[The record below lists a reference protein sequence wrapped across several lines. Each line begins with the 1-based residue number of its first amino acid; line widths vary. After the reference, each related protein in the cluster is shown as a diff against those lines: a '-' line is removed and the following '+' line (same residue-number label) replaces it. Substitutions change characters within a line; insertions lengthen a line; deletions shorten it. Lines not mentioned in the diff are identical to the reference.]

1 MVQAGFLRLKKAL
14 MQNFLKRR
22 RKFQL
27 TNHALLSPSSANRW
41 IHCPPSVLLEEQFED
56 TTTQAAEEGTVA
68 HSFCEY
74 KLNKALLRKAT
85 RPTSDYDCDE
95 MQRHTDSYVDFVLEQ
110 LELAKHSCKD
120 PLVLVE
126 QRVDFSAY
134 VKDGFGTAD
143 CLIVA
148 DDMLHVIDFKYGQ
161 GVLVDAYENPQMK
174 CYALGALSMYEDLY
188 AIQEIRM
195 TIFQPR
201 RDNVSTFKTNVSA
214 LKTWAEEVLKPSA
227 ELALTGEGDYDV
239 GEWCRFCKARAFCR
253 KRAEENLKLAE
264 KEFKEP
270 SLLTDSEI
278 TELLQVI
285 PNLTKWANDVIAYAT
300 DMAVN
305 RGKVW
310 EGFKLVEGRSIRK
323 YKDENEVIKQAK
335 AHGYTDIFKTSLIT
349 LTEMQKLMGKKQF
362 DEILGDLV
370 IKAPGKLTL
379 VPSEDKRQEV
389 ILTNAKNEFNVE

>member
-1 MVQAGFLRLKKAL
+1 M
-14 MQNFLKRR
+14 
-22 RKFQL
+22 

-74 KLNKALLRKAT
+74 KLKKALKRKVK

-95 MQRHTDSYVDFVLEQ
+95 MQMHTDSYVDFVLEQ
-110 LELAKHSCKD
+110 VEIAKQTCID

-143 CLIVA
+143 CLIIS
-148 DDMLHVIDFKYGQ
+148 DNTLHVIDFKYGQ
-161 GVLVDAYENPQMK
+161 GVLVDAYENPQLK
-174 CYALGALSMYEDLY
+174 CYALGALLMYEDLY
-188 AIQEIRM
+188 DITAIKM

-201 RDNVSTFKTNVSA
+201 RENVSSFETSITA
-214 LKTWAEEVLKPSA
+214 LKTWAEEVLKPQA
-227 ELALTGEGDYDV
+227 KLALQGEGDYDV
-239 GEWCRFCKARAFCR
+239 GEWCRFCKARDFCR

-270 SLLTDSEI
+270 PLLTDGEI
-278 TELLQVI
+278 EELLKVI
-285 PNLTKWANDVIAYAT
+285 PELTKWANDVIAYAT
-300 DMAVN
+300 DMAVSH
-305 RGKVW
+305 GKTW
-310 EGFKLVEGRSIRK
+310 AGFKLVEGRSNRK
-323 YKDENEVIKQAK
+323 YKDEEAVIKEAQ

-349 LTEMQKLMGKKQF
+349 LTEMQRLMGKEKF

-370 IKAPGKLTL
+370 IKPQGKLTL

-389 ILTNAKNEFNVE
+389 ILTNAKNEFNVEKGE